1 MKETEE
7 RNRQTDRYTQ
17 RGGGFW
23 FIHHYKVSE
32 VSGYNITVVYL
43 TVHFHLLV
51 FYLIVE
57 EKNVENLLLAA
68 MQGIKVFFFKSVSST
83 K

>member
-7 RNRQTDRYTQ
+7 RNRQTDTH
-17 RGGGFW
+17 GGGGGAGGFW

-43 TVHFHLLV
+43 TVRFHLLV

-57 EKNVENLLLAA
+57 GKNVENLLLAA
-68 MQGIKVFFFKSVSST
+68 MQGIKVFF
-83 K
+83 

>member
-7 RNRQTDRYTQ
+7 RNRQTERYTQ
-17 RGGGFW
+17 RGGFW

-43 TVHFHLLV
+43 TVRFHLLV

-57 EKNVENLLLAA
+57 GKNVENLLLAA
-68 MQGIKVFFFKSVSST
+68 MQGIKVFFKSVSST